1 MSKPQ
6 ANRTS
11 PSPQVWILRR
21 RYIGP
26 TRTKKMSGGKS
37 GLKKDINHVST
48 LQNRAFELFPLCPFA
63 LPYTGTL
70 RVWYSGPINASL
82 APTEDQIRR
91 GEVNEGTMPVSWHE
105 HEEEG

>member
-37 GLKKDINHVST
+37 VLKKDINHVST

-63 LPYTGTL
+63 LVPFNLQALHRYPASMVFWSNKCL
-70 RVWYSGPINASL
+70 SGAHGGSNK
-82 APTEDQIRR
+82 ERR
-91 GEVNEGTMPVSWHE
+91 SE
-105 HEEEG
+105 